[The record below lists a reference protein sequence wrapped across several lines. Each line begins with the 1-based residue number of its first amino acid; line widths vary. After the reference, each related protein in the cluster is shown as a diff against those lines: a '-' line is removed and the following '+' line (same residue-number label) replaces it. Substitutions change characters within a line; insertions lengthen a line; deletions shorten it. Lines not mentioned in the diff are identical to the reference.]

1 MSAKKLIAKVK
12 TLHKKVV
19 KEIRKKKPDF
29 TAIGQH
35 ITAQTLLVSN
45 YRDKMN
51 EKVLSKGKPKKIA
64 VVKKKKAA
72 VKKTTPKKK

>member
-45 YRDKMN
+45 YRDKVN
-51 EKVLSKGKPKKIA
+51 KKIISTVKPKKI
-64 VVKKKKAA
+64 VVAKKKKAA
-72 VKKTTPKKK
+72 SKKPAKKK